1 MNEETAKKTAQKTLG
16 DKLKNETTAGEAM
29 KKKLRHGKK
38 DNLITKEE
46 AKANVKLKRQGR
58 KKAYKEVAAKDAVRR
73 SAVNSDNYN
82 EDENVGTE
90 SLEAGIDL
98 ALTAANVVEAKIKS
112 SHYSKKMHERRDA
125 DFKKEDIKKH
135 DGSNPQSKAM
145 QRNRMKKEI
154 QENAHR
160 KQAKEAANQVGSL
173 GRKFVDQAEDLMGK
187 LAEFIKEHP
196 KEIFIS
202 CLILLI
208 LLVMSACLSS
218 CSAVMGSLSNS
229 SVATSY
235 TSQDSDILAV
245 DRAYTQL
252 ETDLQN
258 EVNSVETNYP
268 GYDEYRYDLANIGH
282 NQYQLAALLTVLY
295 EDYTLAEVQQM
306 LNTIFDAQYDLT
318 YQRIV
323 ERRSR
328 EETRTGTRTVRHQ
341 DGSTTTETYTYT
353 VTVYYDYY
361 ILKTTLKNYTMDA
374 VVNGMNLSADQMQ
387 RYQILL
393 ENCGNKAYL
402 WGDDIYSTVDPG
414 DYQDYDIPPEAL
426 TDTKFANMIR
436 EGEKYLGYPYVWGG
450 SSPSTSFDCSGFV
463 SYVINHCGNGWSVG
477 RQTANGLLGK
487 CTRVSATE
495 ARPGD
500 LIFFQGT
507 YNTSGAS
514 HVGIYVGNGMM
525 LHCGNPIQYTSIN
538 TNYWIQHFYCYG
550 RIN

>member
-1 MNEETAKKTAQKTLG
+1 MNEETAKKPAQRTLG

-38 DNLITKEE
+38 DNRITKEE
-46 AKANVKLKRQGR
+46 AKANAKIKRQGR
-58 KKAYKEVAAKDAVRR
+58 KKAYKEIAAKDAVRR

-90 SLEAGIDL
+90 SLEVGIDL
-98 ALTAANVVEAKIKS
+98 ALTAANVVESKIKA
-112 SHYSKKMHERRDA
+112 SHYSKKMHERRET

-160 KQAKEAANQVGSL
+160 KQAKEATNQIGNL

-187 LAEFIKEHP
+187 LAEFVKEHP
-196 KEIFIS
+196 KEIFIA

-328 EETRTGTRTVRHQ
+328 EETRIGTRTVTHE
-341 DGSTTTETYTYT
+341 DGTTSTETYTYT

-374 VVNGMNLSADQMQ
+374 VVNGMNLSVDQMQ

-393 ENCGNKAYL
+393 ETCGNKAYL

-414 DYQDYDIPPEAL
+414 DYQDYDIPPEVL

-463 SYVINHCGNGWSVG
+463 SYVINHCGNGWNVG

-487 CTRVSATE
+487 CTVVSPSE
-495 ARPGD
+495 AKPGD

-507 YNTSGAS
+507 YDTSGAS

>member
-1 MNEETAKKTAQKTLG
+1 MNEETTKKPAQKTLG

-46 AKANVKLKRQGR
+46 AKANAKLKRQGR
-58 KKAYKEVAAKDAVRR
+58 KKAYKEVATKDAVRR

-187 LAEFIKEHP
+187 LTEFVKEHP
-196 KEIFIS
+196 KEIFIA

-268 GYDEYRYDLANIGH
+268 G
-282 NQYQLAALLTVLY
+282 
-295 EDYTLAEVQQM
+295 
-306 LNTIFDAQYDLT
+306 
-318 YQRIV
+318 
-323 ERRSR
+323 
-328 EETRTGTRTVRHQ
+328 
-341 DGSTTTETYTYT
+341 
-353 VTVYYDYY
+353 
-361 ILKTTLKNYTMDA
+361 
-374 VVNGMNLSADQMQ
+374 
-387 RYQILL
+387 
-393 ENCGNKAYL
+393 
-402 WGDDIYSTVDPG
+402 
-414 DYQDYDIPPEAL
+414 
-426 TDTKFANMIR
+426 
-436 EGEKYLGYPYVWGG
+436 
-450 SSPSTSFDCSGFV
+450 
-463 SYVINHCGNGWSVG
+463 
-477 RQTANGLLGK
+477 
-487 CTRVSATE
+487 
-495 ARPGD
+495 
-500 LIFFQGT
+500 
-507 YNTSGAS
+507 
-514 HVGIYVGNGMM
+514 
-525 LHCGNPIQYTSIN
+525 
-538 TNYWIQHFYCYG
+538 
-550 RIN
+550 

>member
-1 MNEETAKKTAQKTLG
+1 MNEETAKKPAQRTLG

-46 AKANVKLKRQGR
+46 AKANAKLKRQGR

-98 ALTAANVVEAKIKS
+98 ALTAANVVEAKIKA
-112 SHYSKKMHERRDA
+112 SHYSKKMHERRETDL
-125 DFKKEDIKKH
+125 KKEDIKKH
-135 DGSNPQSKAM
+135 NGSNPQSKAM

-173 GRKFVDQAEDLMGK
+173 GRKFVDQAEDLLGK

-196 KEIFIS
+196 KEIFIA

-258 EVNSVETNYP
+258 EVN
-268 GYDEYRYDLANIGH
+268 DHLA
-282 NQYQLAALLTVLY
+282 
-295 EDYTLAEVQQM
+295 D
-306 LNTIFDAQYDLT
+306 
-318 YQRIV
+318 
-323 ERRSR
+323 
-328 EETRTGTRTVRHQ
+328 
-341 DGSTTTETYTYT
+341 
-353 VTVYYDYY
+353 
-361 ILKTTLKNYTMDA
+361 K
-374 VVNGMNLSADQMQ
+374 
-387 RYQILL
+387 
-393 ENCGNKAYL
+393 
-402 WGDDIYSTVDPG
+402 
-414 DYQDYDIPPEAL
+414 
-426 TDTKFANMIR
+426 
-436 EGEKYLGYPYVWGG
+436 
-450 SSPSTSFDCSGFV
+450 
-463 SYVINHCGNGWSVG
+463 
-477 RQTANGLLGK
+477 
-487 CTRVSATE
+487 
-495 ARPGD
+495 
-500 LIFFQGT
+500 
-507 YNTSGAS
+507 
-514 HVGIYVGNGMM
+514 
-525 LHCGNPIQYTSIN
+525 
-538 TNYWIQHFYCYG
+538 
-550 RIN
+550 